1 VRAIST
7 RAAPGHETAGCTVRS
22 DCGHD
27 FHRELKVQ
35 PSIIRPVPR
44 PRIVVLATG
53 GTIAST
59 LPHAQARAQDY
70 AVTRAAGDLLS
81 CVPQAGQIADLH
93 CIDLMSLPSHD
104 IGNEEL
110 LAIAREVQTWLG
122 REDID
127 GLVITHGTDSLEE
140 TAFFLHLV
148 IQSEKPVV
156 LTGSMRPS
164 DHLSPDGPANLLEAI
179 AVAASPLA
187 SGRGVLVVMNDAI
200 MHARSCSKQHTS
212 SVAAFDGWA
221 AERAGSVMG
230 ADVAFDAPCVG
241 RQACGSGYAL
251 AKLDR
256 LPVVDVIFDHQSAR
270 SSLYEA
276 SVASGSAGIVIAG
289 MGNGS
294 LSPGA
299 NRGARYAGDRGVAVV
314 RASRC
319 GRGLVTP
326 LAMDDELLT
335 IAGAH
340 LSPQKARIL
349 LMVALAHGA
358 GREELTR
365 QFAEY

>member
-1 VRAIST
+1 M
-7 RAAPGHETAGCTVRS
+7 RS

-148 IQSEKPVV
+148 IQS
-156 LTGSMRPS
+156 
-164 DHLSPDGPANLLEAI
+164 
-179 AVAASPLA
+179 
-187 SGRGVLVVMNDAI
+187 
-200 MHARSCSKQHTS
+200 
-212 SVAAFDGWA
+212 
-221 AERAGSVMG
+221 
-230 ADVAFDAPCVG
+230 
-241 RQACGSGYAL
+241 
-251 AKLDR
+251 
-256 LPVVDVIFDHQSAR
+256 
-270 SSLYEA
+270 
-276 SVASGSAGIVIAG
+276 
-289 MGNGS
+289 
-294 LSPGA
+294 
-299 NRGARYAGDRGVAVV
+299 
-314 RASRC
+314 
-319 GRGLVTP
+319 
-326 LAMDDELLT
+326 
-335 IAGAH
+335 
-340 LSPQKARIL
+340 
-349 LMVALAHGA
+349 
-358 GREELTR
+358 
-365 QFAEY
+365 